1 MATKTKANQYKD
13 YKRDVIL
20 EAMDDGVSVV
30 VIARH
35 SGWTQL
41 SVREIIDKER
51 TERLAATV
59 TLGKRY
65 QILESLWHHL
75 GDSAEVAISVSMP
88 MDAVDAIR
96 EKYWRY
102 KEPKI
107 SADKPAKPSKRAM
120 KPETLAMLKEMKATA
135 NAVIA
140 KQLAIS
146 VEDADEVRACLWSRR
161 RKPD

>member
-1 MATKTKANQYKD
+1 MATKTKLHQYRD
-13 YKRDVIL
+13 YKRDVII
-20 EAMDDGVSVV
+20 EAVNDGVTVA
-30 VIARH
+30 VIARQ
-35 SGWTQL
+35 SGWSVL
-41 SVREIIDKER
+41 SVLEIVDKER

-65 QILESLWHHL
+65 QILESLWYRL
-75 GDSAEVAISVSMP
+75 GDSAEVAMDVSLP
-88 MDAVDAIR
+88 VDAVEAIR

-102 KEPKI
+102 KEPKVS
-107 SADKPAKPSKRAM
+107 SAKPAKPANQAM
-120 KPETLAMLKEMKATA
+120 KPETLAMLKQMKATA

-146 VEDADEVRACLWSRR
+146 VEDADEVRAVLWSRR